1 MVLDGSVLI
10 IVLYGLVPEKP
21 LNRGNVMTHAIWTPQ
36 TIGTNTE
43 RAVHITK
50 SLLGYGVLAGPF
62 YVVVSLTQALT
73 RDGFDLTKHPWSV
86 LANGDLGWIQTTN
99 LIVTGLMVLAA
110 AVGMR
115 RLLKEGPGG
124 TWGPALIGAFGLSMV
139 AGGVFPADP
148 VPGFPAHDGPVSL
161 AIKNSVPGMLH
172 FAFGGVGF
180 VCFAI
185 ATFIIAR
192 RFAGH
197 GWALYSRITGVA
209 FLLSF
214 GAMALGPAGILIFT
228 AGVLAAFTWLATTSA
243 RFYRRADR

>member
-1 MVLDGSVLI
+1 MI
-10 IVLYGLVPEKP
+10 
-21 LNRGNVMTHAIWTPQ
+21 HAIWTPQ
-36 TIGTNTE
+36 TVGTNVE

-62 YVVVSLTQALT
+62 YVVVSLIQAVT

-86 LANGDLGWIQTTN
+86 LANGDIGWIQTTN
-99 LIVTGLMVLAA
+99 LILTGLMVLAA

-115 RLLKEGPGG
+115 RLLTGGAGG
-124 TWGPALIGAFGLSMV
+124 TWGPVLIGVFGLSMV
-139 AGGVFPADP
+139 ASGIFTADP
-148 VPGFPAHDGPVSL
+148 VDGFPAGASL
-161 AIKNSVPGMLH
+161 PAEPSLSGTLH
-172 FAFGGVGF
+172 FACGAVGF

-185 ATFIIAR
+185 ACFIIAR

-214 GAMALGPAGILIFT
+214 GAIAAGPGAGVLIFT
-228 AGVLAAFTWLATTSA
+228 AGVLAAFTWLATTSV
-243 RFYRRADR
+243 RFYRGADR